1 MTVKEIIE
9 RLQEC
14 NPDAVVYTYN
24 INRDDG
30 ELMPVHSIDNT
41 FGDTLRVDVNYGE

>member
-1 MTVKEIIE
+1 MTVREIIK

-14 NPDAVVYTYN
+14 NPDATAYVYN

-30 ELMPVHSIDNT
+30 ELMPVHSIDNG
-41 FGDTLRVDVNYGE
+41 FEDTERVDINYGE

>member
-1 MTVKEIIE
+1 MTVKEMIE

-14 NPDAVVYTYN
+14 NPDATVYTYN

-30 ELMPVHSIDNT
+30 ELMPVHSIDDG
-41 FGDTLRVDVNYGE
+41 FSDAKRVDVNYGE

>member
-1 MTVKEIIE
+1 MIVKEIIE

-14 NPDAVVYTYN
+14 NPDATAYVYN

-30 ELMPVHSIDNT
+30 ELMPVHSIDSG
-41 FGDTLRVDVNYGE
+41 FEDTGR